1 MKLGER
7 YLANIFYN
15 RTTGPHF
22 RVWRKCKQCCGIQT
36 ITFWRLAGKYLYCL
50 HHVFAYIC
58 YLAFS
63 FCKGWSGSQNLQPI
77 INEAIHLFWALRQ
90 ILEIFWRVSYLV
102 LDATSWW
109 LISDED
115 EVPYVNQGGGG
126 GLGTHVGAAV
136 GKTEYTIFCLWI
148 VKSNDR
154 T

>member
-63 FCKGWSGSQNLQPI
+63 FCKGWSGSQNLQSI
-77 INEAIHLFWALRQ
+77 INEVIHLFWALRQ

-109 LISDED
+109 GWSAICQSGRGRGAGATRR
-115 EVPYVNQGGGG
+115 GGGWKNWVHNF
-126 GLGTHVGAAV
+126 LLVNCQ
-136 GKTEYTIFCLWI
+136 K
-148 VKSNDR
+148 
-154 T
+154 